1 MPETQANPT
10 ETRPLFG
17 MSRPSVRD
25 YSILALTAL
34 LLMLPLLVEEGFDV
48 WAFLPLVLGAIG
60 ILLSWSIGPGLVVLG
75 LMIMLLVQKNA
86 LGPIGMLY
94 SNRLFMNVFLPL
106 LTLVYLA
113 GATRLLTL
121 QRHAVPPDARRARLR
136 LAKRIRGRWLLA
148 DEPTTRSSATVPA
161 GEMVRLLMTAPVFFA
176 TAYLIATWI
185 ALLPPPEWYDL
196 PWWLWPIVVLIWSG
210 IIVLALIWTYLA
222 YLGRTLASE
231 EESLL
236 FLQDQLW
243 SETRGEQRQISRAVA
258 WTRLRRQKKEEKR

>member
-1 MPETQANPT
+1 MPDTPT
-10 ETRPLFG
+10 NATGKQSLFG

-34 LLMLPLLVEEGFDV
+34 LLILPLLAEEGFDV
-48 WAFLPLVLGAIG
+48 WAFLPLLIGAIG

-75 LMIMLLVQKNA
+75 LMIMLLVQKNE
-86 LGPIGMLY
+86 LGPIGML
-94 SNRLFMNVFLPL
+94 RPDTFTMNVFLPL
-106 LTLVYLA
+106 LTLVYFA

-121 QRHAVPPDARRARLR
+121 QRHAVPPDVRRSRLR

-148 DEPTTRSSATVPA
+148 EEPTTRSSATIPA
-161 GEMVRLLMTAPVFFA
+161 GEIVLLLMTAPVFFA
-176 TAYLIATWI
+176 IAYLIRAWI
-185 ALLPPPEWYDL
+185 GVLRPPAWYDL
-196 PWWLWPIVVLIWSG
+196 PPWLWPIVVLIWAG
-210 IIVLALIWTYLA
+210 TIVLALIWAYLA
-222 YLGRTLASE
+222 YIGRTLASE

-243 SETRGEQRQISRAVA
+243 AETRGEQRQINRAVA